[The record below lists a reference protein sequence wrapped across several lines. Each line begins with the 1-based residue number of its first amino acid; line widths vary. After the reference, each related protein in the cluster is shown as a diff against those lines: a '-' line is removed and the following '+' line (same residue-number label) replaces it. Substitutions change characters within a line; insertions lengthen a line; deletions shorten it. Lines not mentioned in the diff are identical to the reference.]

1 MLEKISYSDL
11 PVVAR
16 SKSKNVSF
24 AETCVD
30 EFARLTCDAV
40 KVSGWPLPRDTKS
53 LVTTMRKAI
62 KTKNMTHKIK
72 AHADQEYVY
81 LSRTR

>member
-1 MLEKISYSDL
+1 MLEKISYNEL
-11 PVVAR
+11 PVSKA
-16 SKSKNVSF
+16 KSKNVSF
-24 AETCVD
+24 AENCVD
-30 EFARLTCDAV
+30 KFAQLTCDAA

-62 KTKNMTHKIK
+62 KTKNMNHRMK